1 MFPSEKIEEWILE
14 VTERPTSAPLVIQF
28 IANRLNELS
37 KWNEELRAEN
47 IALRTEKRVQEY
59 EQQINHLT
67 YQLELLK
74 RQFGGELPDDE
85 IIAAASRTVDPL
97 NLLIYDEQGRIARLE
112 LDSANLTV
120 GNLIGNFHGL
130 PQNGE
135 PPRLLVVPS
144 SEELLCVFTSGRI
157 APLPVLSIPRIE
169 AVSDPQ
175 EWQQIQ
181 ILHEP
186 SLGEALASLMP
197 VSKMA
202 LADFFVQVSRRGFT
216 KKIRMALV
224 ASIMEN
230 LYIGTGV
237 KLAGDQTMDV
247 ILAHNADRYILVSVE
262 GYLQAV
268 TAEMLSFAVEEAVRL
283 NATDH
288 LVAAHTLTPEKSVVV
303 MTQIGKAIHRTA
315 ESVELA
321 EALKRKGK
329 PLYSKA
335 RREKGV
341 RVVGSGV
348 VDGDDWGLAL
358 HQGGEISLHAMQS
371 IFESG
376 TIPTDHEILAFVTFP
391 NPSISPK

>member
-37 KWNEELRAEN
+37 KWNEDLRAEN
-47 IALRTEKRVQEY
+47 ISLRTEKRVQEY
-59 EQQINHLT
+59 EQQINYLT
-67 YQLELLK
+67 YQLDLLK
-74 RQFGGELPDDE
+74 RQFGGELPDDDTL
-85 IIAAASRTVDPL
+85 AAASRTVDLL

-112 LDSANLTV
+112 LNSSDYADGVS
-120 GNLIGNFHGL
+120 IGTFQGL
-130 PQNGE
+130 PKNGE

-157 APLPVLSIPRIE
+157 APLPVLSIPMIE
-169 AVSDPQ
+169 TVAQPQ
-175 EWQQIQ
+175 NWQQIQ
-181 ILHEP
+181 IPHEP

-202 LADFFVQVSRRGFT
+202 LADFFVQVSRRGFM

-230 LYIGTGV
+230 LYIGTGA
-237 KLAGDQTMDV
+237 KLSGDQTLDV
-247 ILAHNADRYILVSVE
+247 ILAHDADRYILVSEE
-262 GYLQAV
+262 GYLSSV
-268 TAEMLSFAVEEAVRL
+268 TAEMLSFAVEEALRL
-283 NATDH
+283 NAADH

-303 MTQIGKAIHRTA
+303 MTQIGKSIHRTA
-315 ESVELA
+315 ESIAVA
-321 EALKRKGK
+321 GALKRKGK

-348 VDGDDWGLAL
+348 VDEVDWGLAL

-371 IFESG
+371 IFKSG
-376 TIPTDHEILAFVTFP
+376 TILTDSEIMAFVTFP
-391 NPSISPK
+391 NPLSSTE